1 MKAESGNF
9 INRIQNP
16 VQPNTGYA
24 PALGIWDQSII
35 NDVHNGQMK
44 YYRKGEGGLTT
55 IDNGCPC
62 APAIVNETVSIPP
75 DVPGPVRDILLEYGS
90 VIVTWNAPNS
100 GGIPTS
106 YTVSAIP
113 TPPSDLPT
121 VTVTGVLTTTYL
133 FTREDLVFGTEY
145 QISVIGVNSFGNGSP
160 PLSIPSIFAPYGA
173 PFISVSQNSQVDQ
186 LVIGVNYN
194 TRPAFALTSG
204 TTFNIKMYINGT
216 LQSTPSYTS
225 SITPPY
231 DATITVS
238 GLTQSQYSYSFTVQI
253 VNGNDYSSISSRA
266 TLPPPPPNVP
276 YFSSFSTRVEINY
289 DEYTAFSPSGLFYTG
304 KLYGRTAPND
314 PTELIRID
322 QSATSTKAIFYDL
335 PSNTTYF
342 ECYITLSNDSIT
354 SSPSNIIS
362 FIQTLYPVPIISINF
377 PPTTTSTTV
386 TIQYLAYTSFNV
398 QFGELYDGTGTL
410 LGRVSATSTEMAV
423 VGNLSPNTLYNSS
436 YIILETLD
444 GLTKSAQSD
453 RFNFRTQ

>member
-1 MKAESGNF
+1 MSPTIYDSSLITKRRQMKAESGNF

-16 VQPNTGYA
+16 IQPNTGYA

-44 YYRKGEGGLTT
+44 YYRKGTGGLTT
-55 IDNGCPC
+55 VDNGCPC

-133 FTREDLVFGTEY
+133 FAREDLVFGTEY

-160 PLSIPSIFAPYGA
+160 PLPIPSIFAPYGA

-238 GLTQSQYSYSFTVQI
+238 GLTRNLYTFKIQI
-253 VNGNDYSSISSRA
+253 INEADNKY
-266 TLPPPPPNVP
+266 
-276 YFSSFSTRVEINY
+276 SSFS
-289 DEYTAFSPSGLFYTG
+289 DESNPIAPSVFPG
-304 KLYGRTAPND
+304 
-314 PTELIRID
+314 PTI
-322 QSATSTKAIFYDL
+322 TS
-335 PSNTTYF
+335 SNTTYISVTINYDPYF
-342 ECYITLSNDSIT
+342 TAFVPALGTLYDNNNNIIGTGGASVNQMTVIGQGLSSDTPYNDCYITINDTVNISG
-354 SSPSNIIS
+354 PS
-362 FIQTLYPVPIISINF
+362 T
-377 PPTTTSTTV
+377 
-386 TIQYLAYTSFNV
+386 
-398 QFGELYDGTGTL
+398 
-410 LGRVSATSTEMAV
+410 
-423 VGNLSPNTLYNSS
+423 
-436 YIILETLD
+436 
-444 GLTKSAQSD
+444 
-453 RFNFRTQ
+453 RFSFRTEINPF